1 MHGFLQYIQVKDHNY
16 DGTIV
21 GQESYKNNYYDGQ
34 TSVKINHLGG
44 CGYRV

>member
-1 MHGFLQYIQVKDHNY
+1 MTPAQLQ
-16 DGTIV
+16 
-21 GQESYKNNYYDGQ
+21 GQDTLNNYYDGW